1 MTANLAAHQ
10 EPLGRSF
17 RRERLA
23 QGRYV
28 MAWFAEPSHA
38 GIPKILNRPA
48 SRSPNRF
55 LNRSSNESVA
65 EPVPEPVQEPVDLSI
80 RAEDPS
86 NEPVD
91 LSIAAK

>member
-28 MAWFAEPSHA
+28 MAWFGFEPMFFEWSV
-38 GIPKILNRPA
+38 GLEA
-48 SRSPNRF
+48 SVFNHSATT
-55 LNRSSNESVA
+55 LSSVTS
-65 EPVPEPVQEPVDLSI
+65 QQD
-80 RAEDPS
+80 D
-86 NEPVD
+86 
-91 LSIAAK
+91 